1 MSDTPE
7 ARDVDDDDDRLLE
20 ELRALTARVDPVPEH
35 VTSATKA
42 AYTWRT
48 IDAELAELA
57 EVAELTYDS
66 AVDESALVGVRGAD
80 GPRLLTFETADVSI
94 ELEVTADATARRIV
108 GQVVPPGPWTVEVR
122 HAGGIVSAEVDE
134 LGEFIAEGIEHGPA
148 SIRLHGHAPD
158 SEQLIATDW
167 LGL

>member
-1 MSDTPE
+1 MSDTPKPT
-7 ARDVDDDDDRLLE
+7 DVDGDDDRLLE
-20 ELRALTARVDPVPEH
+20 ELRALTARVDSVPEQ
-35 VTSATKA
+35 VISAAKA

-48 IDAELAELA
+48 IDAELAEI
-57 EVAELTYDS
+57 AELTYDS

-94 ELEVTADATARRIV
+94 ELEVTADAVARRIV
-108 GQVVPPGPWTVEVR
+108 GQVIPPGPWTVEVR

-134 LGEFIAEGIEHGPA
+134 LGEFIAEGIEHGPT
-148 SIRLHGHAPD
+148 SIRLHGHVPD
-158 SEQLIATDW
+158 GEQLIATDW